1 MTAIIFIAILGL
13 LVLVHE
19 AGHFFVARKN
29 GVKVEEFGFGIP
41 PRMFGVWRDKK
52 NPSPKTAQDARRKW
66 HFVTK
71 VTEHNKPPETIY
83 SINWLPIGGFVKIKG
98 EDGNET
104 GPDSFSQKK
113 LWQRS
118 IIVVAGVT
126 MNFLLTIV
134 LLAIG
139 FGIGIPEALN
149 GKVPANATIRDRHIE
164 ITTVLKGSPAAQA
177 ELKAGDTIETIDGK
191 TFGNLDEARVY
202 IKESTKPLAIEIK
215 RDGVR
220 ETKIATTVFLEET
233 KARGL
238 GVGLLETALVS
249 YPWHIAA
256 WKGVTE
262 SFRMF
267 GEIIKSFY
275 HVFKN
280 IFSGQGV
287 SADLSGP
294 VGIAVLTGKAARLG
308 FVYLLQLAALLSL
321 NLAFINAMP
330 FPALDGG
337 RLLFFAIEAVT
348 GKPVKKEREQLAH
361 TIGFFILLALIAIV
375 TFRDISHLIK

>member
-1 MTAIIFIAILGL
+1 MLTVIIFIAILGL

-41 PRMFGVWRDKK
+41 PRMFGVWRD
-52 NPSPKTAQDARRKW
+52 AERKW
-66 HFVTK
+66 HFLTK
-71 VTEHNKPPETIY
+71 IDENNKPPETIY

-98 EDGNET
+98 EDGEAT

-113 LWQRS
+113 LWQRA

-126 MNFLLTIV
+126 MNFLLTII

-139 FGIGIPEALN
+139 FGLGIPTALD
-149 GKVPANATIRDRHIE
+149 GQTPSNATIRDRHIE
-164 ITTVLKGSPAAQA
+164 ITTVLKSSPAAKA
-177 ELKAGDTIETIDGK
+177 ELKAGDTIQMIDGQ
-191 TFGNLDEARVY
+191 TFANLEAARIY
-202 IKESTKPLAIEIK
+202 IKESAKPLAIEIK
-215 RDGVR
+215 RDN
-220 ETKIATTVFLEET
+220 ETLTKIVTTAFLEET
-233 KARGL
+233 GHRGL
-238 GVGLLETALVS
+238 GVGLLETGLVS
-249 YPWHIAA
+249 YPWYLAA

-262 SFRMF
+262 TFRMF

-280 IFSGQGV
+280 IFAGRGV

-294 VGIAVLTGKAARLG
+294 VGIAVLTGRAARLG
-308 FVYLLQLAALLSL
+308 FIYLLQLAAMLSL

-337 RLLFFAIEAVT
+337 RLLFFAIEAIT
-348 GKPVKKEREQLAH
+348 GKPVKKEREHLAH
-361 TIGFFILLALIAIV
+361 TIGFFILLGLIALV
-375 TFRDISHLIK
+375 TFRDISHLISK